1 MMIPDKYCS
10 WWWRPFALVLLV
22 IVLNVPS
29 CTWQKGGNQPRNVL
43 LIAVDTLRQ
52 DHLGCYGYGR
62 GDSKTID
69 DLARQGVMFTQA
81 RSAVPLTLPSFS
93 TIFTSTYPVYHQI
106 QQNEMYSMKDSVTT
120 LVEVFKDA
128 GFSTMAVIG
137 SVALA
142 KRHGLDQGFDMYDD
156 DFDPV
161 AEDIQSVGALPPGEE
176 GLVAR
181 RRAPEVVGLAVDWL
195 KGHSGEPFFLFLHFF
210 DAHLPY
216 DSPEKLPLEG
226 YADDEVPVW
235 AYDSEIATVNK
246 ALGDLIAVLGDLDLI
261 ENTLIV
267 FVADHGEKVIDGAIR
282 TIDLMPTMIDIF
294 NLDPPENMQGVS
306 FKDQILGDTE
316 PPQVDSYFETYYGRL
331 FLGWSVLKGV
341 QWNEWKYV
349 QAPKPELYNLAEDP
363 GEEVNLIDEEPQI
376 AASMRHRLNE
386 IISGYSNPS
395 SAMARSVPMDPE
407 HKEALESLGYIT
419 EVVDIDAETDSLLPD
434 PKDMMEEYSRTQV
447 LLGRILMAGRLI
459 QAGKYDASLKLLEGL
474 EGAGEREW
482 MVRYHL
488 GLSYMGK
495 SDDRRAE
502 EEFWAALDHAP
513 VGPERVRI
521 REALRYLETKQ

>member
-1 MMIPDKYCS
+1 
-10 WWWRPFALVLLV
+10 
-22 IVLNVPS
+22 
-29 CTWQKGGNQPRNVL
+29 
-43 LIAVDTLRQ
+43 
-52 DHLGCYGYGR
+52 
-62 GDSKTID
+62 
-69 DLARQGVMFTQA
+69 
-81 RSAVPLTLPSFS
+81 
-93 TIFTSTYPVYHQI
+93 
-106 QQNEMYSMKDSVTT
+106 
-120 LVEVFKDA
+120 
-128 GFSTMAVIG
+128 MAVIG

-267 FVADHGEKVIDGAIR
+267 FVADHGEGLMDHMEASHGYFLYESTIRVPLIFSCPGIIPQGKVIDGAIR